1 MDPRFKVKLIAP
13 IKILFQEPKRIVIT
27 THHRPDGDAI
37 GSSLGLYNY
46 LIQKKHDVSVI
57 VPSDYPA
64 FLKWMP
70 GNDVIINYETDPVQ
84 ANRLIHEAEL
94 IFCLDYNQISRIDK
108 MEKPVRESKAVKI
121 LIDHHLDP
129 ENAFD
134 HSYSFPDS
142 CATSELIYEFITAMD
157 DAALLNKSVAECLY
171 AGIMT
176 DTASFRF
183 ASMKAETHRTV
194 AKLMEAGA
202 VNYKIHELV
211 YDTNTE
217 DRLRLLGHSLKD
229 KLIVLPEFR
238 TAYISLTQEELDK
251 YHYQTGDT
259 EGVVNYALSIDNIM
273 LAAFFSVRDGEVRIS
288 FRSKDN
294 FPANELSRKYFE
306 GGGHKNAAG
315 GRSGLPLDEAV
326 KKFIQVLPEY
336 KSQLTGE

>member
-1 MDPRFKVKLIAP
+1 MDPRFQVKLIAP
-13 IKILFQEPKRIVIT
+13 IKILFQDQKKIVIT

-46 LIQKKHDVSVI
+46 LLQKKHEVSVV

-70 GNDVIINYETDPVQ
+70 GNDVIVNYETDPVQ
-84 ANRLIHEAEL
+84 ANRLVSEADI
-94 IFCLDYNQISRIDK
+94 IFCLDFNRISRIDK
-108 MEKPVRESKAVKI
+108 MEKPVRESGAVKI

-142 CATSELIYEFITAMD
+142 CATSELIYEFIVAMED
-157 DAALLNKSVAECLY
+157 QSLLNKSVAECLY

-183 ASMKAETHRTV
+183 ASMKADTHRTV

-217 DRLRLLGHSLKD
+217 DRLRLLGHCLKD
-229 KLIVLPEFR
+229 KLVVVPEYR
-238 TAYISLTQEELDK
+238 TAYIALTEEELER
-251 YHYQTGDT
+251 YHFETGDT
-259 EGVVNYALSIDNIM
+259 EGIVNYALSINNII
-273 LAAFFSVRDGEVRIS
+273 LAAFFSPREGEVRIS
-288 FRSKDN
+288 FRSKDD
-294 FPANELSRKYFE
+294 FPANLLAQEHFQ

-315 GRSGLPLDEAV
+315 GKSVLSLDETV
-326 KKFIQVLPEY
+326 SRFLKILPSY
-336 KSQLTGE
+336 KSQLL